1 MANILYTKKP
11 KNILISSTKSV
22 TFNRFLYPICKS
34 LDSFESVNIILAV
47 SDIENLDLRL
57 KRYPHKRISYP
68 SKWKEILNPITIVK
82 LISTTNKLI
91 NSENIT
97 HIYLHTP
104 VASTFIRLATLF
116 NLINKPKIIYQVHG
130 YRFYNKIYYP
140 KKLIFFL
147 LEIFLSFST
156 QYYITINQYDFNFSK
171 LLKFWKK
178 KNVYFVNGVGIEK
191 EKISSFFLKNKPKSK
206 PFIIGTI
213 ASYNKEKGYDCLL
226 KTAKILEKSNCIF
239 KCFGSGDYK
248 YYQRKAESSNIIFNS
263 FVKEIEKEIA
273 EFELLFL
280 PSQREG
286 LNVSLQEALFLGIP
300 VVTSTARGCIDVVNN
315 EKIKYIF
322 TTGNAL
328 RASELILEIIEM
340 DQLKYNKIRLECMKH
355 ASANFDSEV
364 VNKTYINIFSKILNT

>member
-1 MANILYTKKP
+1 MGSHIYKEKTKK
-11 KNILISSTKSV
+11 ILISSTKSV
-22 TFNRFLYPICKS
+22 TFNRFLYPICES
-34 LDSFESVNIILAV
+34 LNSFESVNIILAV
-47 SDIENLDLRL
+47 SDIENLDQRL
-57 KRYPHKRISYP
+57 KTYPHKRISYP
-68 SKWKEILNPITIVK
+68 SRWKEILNPLTIIK
-82 LISTTNKLI
+82 LISTTNKFI

-104 VASTFIRLATLF
+104 VASSFIRLATLF
-116 NLINKPKIIYQVHG
+116 NLINKPEIIYQVHG
-130 YRFYNKIYYP
+130 YRFYNKLYYP
-140 KKLIFFL
+140 KKLIFFM
-147 LEIFLSFST
+147 LEFFLSFT
-156 QYYITINQYDFNFSK
+156 TKYYITINQYDFNFSK

-191 EKISSFFLKNKPKSK
+191 EKISPYFLKNKTKSK
-206 PFIIGTI
+206 PHIIGTI
-213 ASYNKEKGYDCLL
+213 AAYNKEKGYDCLL
-226 KTAKILEKSNCIF
+226 KTAKILENSNCIF

-248 YYQRKAESSNIIFNS
+248 YYQRKSESDNIIFNS
-263 FVKEIEKEIA
+263 FVKEIEEEIA
-273 EFELLFL
+273 KFEILFL

-286 LNVSLQEALFLGIP
+286 LNVSLQEALFLGVP

-322 TTGNAL
+322 TTDNAH

-340 DQLKYNKIRLECMKH
+340 DQLKYNKIRLECVKH